1 MNDLRENIKL
11 VIGFVLNLL
20 IIPFMSISEGKP
32 NDFNQDFL
40 LLKPDQ
46 KDLPESSSF
55 RMPIFQQLP
64 TELGASEKAT
74 QELRGETK
82 TFENL
87 QELTSVTTN
96 PLYTFDQANLGI
108 KFKIAYV
115 TSFQLDGGVWSVRQ
129 IYSSDEGGEITID
142 AIPIE
147 SRPVPVS
154 PALISRKSLNE
165 SEYLSDEDYAWA
177 YPEFT
182 KDTPVPG
189 IFQNYGV
196 GYLLM
201 WIQNDV
207 LYIINNFQSRVPTS
221 SKVLLDNLLF
231 VGGR

>member
-1 MNDLRENIKL
+1 M
-11 VIGFVLNLL
+11 
-20 IIPFMSISEGKP
+20 
-32 NDFNQDFL
+32 
-40 LLKPDQ
+40 
-46 KDLPESSSF
+46 
-55 RMPIFQQLP
+55 
-64 TELGASEKAT
+64 
-74 QELRGETK
+74 
-82 TFENL
+82 
-87 QELTSVTTN
+87 
-96 PLYTFDQANLGI
+96 
-108 KFKIAYV
+108 
-115 TSFQLDGGVWSVRQ
+115 
-129 IYSSDEGGEITID
+129 
-142 AIPIE
+142 PIE

-207 LYIINNFQSRVPTS
+207 LYVINNMLSRVPIS